1 MTISLAIT
9 LLVLGLIGGFFSGWL
24 GIGGGIIMA
33 PLLLYVPTALGVYD
47 GMNMKVVAGLT
58 MVQSLFATG
67 SGVIVHRKF
76 QHVSQPL
83 VLWMGTAIT
92 IASLAGA
99 LLSKNISADV
109 LLAIFATLALPAALI
124 MLIPRTEPG
133 MEPPASQVT
142 FNRPLAVFSALLIGL
157 IGGMV
162 GQSGAFI
169 IIPVLLYALRIPTR
183 AAIGSSLGIT
193 FLAALAG
200 SVGKLATDQIDFSMA
215 LFCVMGALA
224 GAQLGGRLSVHTRR
238 RRLRLILAAIIAV
251 TALRM
256 FWDLGTR

>member
-1 MTISLAIT
+1 VTLSLAIT
-9 LLVLGLIGGFFSGWL
+9 LLVLGLAGGFFSGWL

-33 PLLLYVPTALGVYD
+33 PLLLYVPSALGVYN

-76 QHVSQPL
+76 KHVSRPL
-83 VLWMGTAIT
+83 VLWMGASITA
-92 IASLAGA
+92 ASLAGS

-109 LLAIFATLALPAALI
+109 LLAVFATLALAAAAM
-124 MLIPRTEPG
+124 MLIPRVEPG
-133 MEPPASQVT
+133 VEPLASQVS
-142 FNRPLAVFSALLIGL
+142 FNRPLALCSALLIGL

-169 IIPVLLYALRIPTR
+169 IIPVLLYVLRIPTR
-183 AAIGSSLGIT
+183 TAIGSSLGIT

-200 SVGKLATDQIDFSMA
+200 SAGKMATDQIDYKMA
-215 LFCVMGALA
+215 LFCVIGALA

-238 RRLRLILAAIIAV
+238 RGLRLILAALIAA
-251 TALRM
+251 TAMRM
-256 FWDLGTR
+256 FWDLATR